1 MEKKEEQKEQKIRKT
16 QKNKKERQ
24 KKKERAKK
32 ANKSEYQIQKRKREI
47 ERLTE
52 RPASD
57 AVRGRGL
64 HR

>member
-1 MEKKEEQKEQKIRKT
+1 MEKKEEQKEQKIRKNDR
-16 QKNKKERQ
+16 KRKKEQ
-24 KKKERAKK
+24 KKQTKVNIRYRNA
-32 ANKSEYQIQKRKREI
+32 I